1 MSASINKTIL
11 EYSQSILKASDEL
24 ERKFSLDQ
32 IEKEP
37 IFDSQVT
44 KDVLSDSGLTSKEND
59 AFGIDVGSF
68 LNAAFAYSLYE
79 AMKSHLKCKKDSLQ
93 AAKAENDKYLHQLL
107 CILDASIA
115 TSRHYNADS
124 CPMNVFSTIML
135 VCCSS
140 SFSVRRFGEVFFSR
154 ESSSRRLALT
164 HNNSLVGKAKP
175 GSTLLQLGNNLIP
188 KLYDQFEENN
198 IFTAKLHLF
207 IQSALGIGDKLSLA
221 SDWVVNRHRGLY
233 QGLVESRNWPSS
245 PPSTMSLPYQR
256 IFTDYGKL
264 MNWFTSQS
272 VEDNLKMI
280 INVLQKESRGSFREK
295 DLEAENLYNFRRS
308 IKWLKQDIDKILH
321 PERNFHQGMPLS
333 SEYLEYEG
341 KSRQCE
347 WVLNQGEFGLQLRND
362 CKNMIT
368 LMGQLVILVDYIS
381 RFCAPHVRVVMDKL
395 ARRKLKF
402 KKPAAYDSVIEN
414 THFYKEMQQFKAQI
428 LGMMEK
434 SESTVFKHILEHTES
449 NWELMKLQ
457 QFSHPDL
464 ENLKQHS
471 ASKKRKLDEYMQ
483 SCEDSSFKKK
493 KPYFHKVGTARLSRV
508 WRTETGLDN
517 LKRGLKNKDET
528 LEGYKDD
535 IYMAEG
541 ALEEKKGQ
549 LKQLEKEM
557 EKMKKEREDMERK
570 RIEKEKKAENEKKD
584 MKETEK
590 EDVKEDG
597 SQKKEDGSQ
606 KKEDES
612 EKKEDG
618 TDKKENDTDKK
629 ENESET
635 KESDTD
641 KKENESETKE
651 NDTDEKLEN
660 RSDQKLSKDIEK
672 DKAADEAEQ
681 LQYSI
686 DQEKYQKQIDDI
698 AQLKKE
704 VQKDARESS
713 LLRWKMLRV
722 SRSSGIWSEF
732 RL

>member
-1 MSASINKTIL
+1 MSRSINKTIL

-44 KDVLSDSGLTSKEND
+44 KHVLSDSGLTSKDKD

-68 LNAAFAYSLYE
+68 LNAAFTYALYE
-79 AMKSHLKCKKDSLQ
+79 TMESHLKCKKDSLQ
-93 AAKAENDKYLHQLL
+93 AAKSEDDKYLHQLL
-107 CILDASIA
+107 CILDTSIA
-115 TSRHYNADS
+115 TGRHYNADS
-124 CPMNVFSTIML
+124 CPMNVFSIIML
-135 VCCSS
+135 VCCTS

-164 HNNSLVGKAKP
+164 LNNSLVGKVKP

-402 KKPAAYDSVIEN
+402 KKPSAYDSVIEN
-414 THFYKEMQQFKAQI
+414 IHFYKEMQQFKRQI
-428 LGMMEK
+428 LGMMGK
-434 SESTVFKHILEHTES
+434 SESTVFKHILGHTES

-471 ASKKRKLDEYMQ
+471 ASKKRKLDDYMQ

-508 WRTETGLDN
+508 WRTGIGLDN
-517 LKRGLKNKDET
+517 LKRSLKNKDET

-541 ALEEKKGQ
+541 ALEDKKGQ
-549 LKQLEKEM
+549 LKQLEKE
-557 EKMKKEREDMERK
+557 REEMERK
-570 RIEKEKKAENEKKD
+570 KIENEKKAENEKKD

-590 EDVKEDG
+590 EDLKEDG
-597 SQKKEDGSQ
+597 SEKKENGTDKKEDDTD

-612 EKKEDG
+612 EMKED
-618 TDKKENDTDKK
+618 DTDKK
-629 ENESET
+629 KN
-635 KESDTD
+635 DID

-651 NDTDEKLEN
+651 NDNDERLEN
-660 RSDQKLSKDIEK
+660 KSDQTLSKDIEK
-672 DKAADEAEQ
+672 NKAADEAEK
-681 LQYSI
+681 LQYSF
-686 DQEKYQKQIDDI
+686 DHEKYQKQIDDI

-722 SRSSGIWSEF
+722 SRSSGMWSEF